1 MMRSDGVT
9 REGENGFH
17 PGGQRRTV
25 EDIFRRGLWILGVM
39 TVAGEVIWGWRI
51 AVSILLGGVMACL
64 NFHWLK
70 LAMDRVL
77 TGHSRHSPTILMMG
91 FLGRLLLILVG
102 LFAIIQLSFLSL
114 FGAVGG
120 MAIFVVAGF
129 LEAILL
135 LMRK

>member
-1 MMRSDGVT
+1 MRSEIVT
-9 REGENGFH
+9 REERSGSGRG
-17 PGGQRRTV
+17 PLDV
-25 EDIFRRGLWILGVM
+25 EGLFRRGIWILAVM
-39 TVAGEVIWGWRI
+39 SLVAGVVWGWQM
-51 AVSILLGGVMACL
+51 AVSILVGGGLASV

-70 LAMDRVL
+70 LAVDGML
-77 TGHSRHSPTILMMG
+77 TGASRHSPTLLIAG

-114 FGAVGG
+114 YGALGG